1 MDENPRSRRDRSSS
15 LPPMPPPPKPL
26 PPGDF
31 ENFCEGIKDLLGV
44 DLSLYKRKQMERRA
58 RGLAARNHVET
69 LSEYLEL
76 LKHDATL
83 LDKFMERMTITVSQ
97 LWRNT
102 DIFDAIEQEIL
113 PELDARSGVRRLKLW
128 SAGCSYGAEPYT
140 LAAVCLEMRDQLS
153 RLPSIKGTDI
163 NPRMIERAKRGFFTE
178 EDARDAPPRL
188 LEKYFERGSGGWTA
202 KPELRQLINFKV
214 EDLFA
219 SKTDAMDLILFRNVA
234 IHFERERREQVH
246 AILANA
252 LMPGGILVLG
262 STEMIVNPAG
272 LGLER
277 VRPFVFRKTDPPPV
291 SSEIDN
297 EESDFGLPG
306 DES

>member
-1 MDENPRSRRDRSSS
+1 MDENPRSRREPKPA
-15 LPPMPPPPKPL
+15 LPPMPPAPKPL

-31 ENFCEGIKDLLGV
+31 ENFCAGIKELLGV

-58 RGLAARNHVET
+58 RGLASRNHVET
-69 LSEYLEL
+69 LTEYLEM
-76 LKHDATL
+76 LKHDAAL
-83 LDKFMERMTITVSQ
+83 MDKFMERMTITVSQ

-102 DIFDAIEQEIL
+102 DIFDAIENEIL
-113 PELDARSGVRRLKLW
+113 PELDAHSGVRRLKLW

-140 LAAVCLEMRDQLS
+140 LASVCLEIRDNLS

-163 NPRMIERAKRGFFTE
+163 NPRMIERAKRGFFTD
-178 EDARDAPPRL
+178 EDARDAPPHL
-188 LEKYFERGSGGWTA
+188 LEKYFERGNDGWTA
-202 KPELRQLINFKV
+202 NPELRQLITFKV

-219 SKTDAMDLILFRNVA
+219 SKTDGMDLILFRNVA

-252 LMPGGILVLG
+252 LLPGGILVLG
-262 STEMIVNPAG
+262 STEMIVNPSG

-277 VRPFVFRKTDPPPV
+277 VRPFVFRKAIAPEGMVEPD
-291 SSEIDN
+291 
-297 EESDFGLPG
+297 
-306 DES
+306 DEGSMFDATEQGP